1 MATSGSAPI
10 PSQPLLVE
18 GGLQVLQFL
27 RFASHLEHEA
37 ASRHEDGG
45 VRRGSGINEELQS
58 CRPAPAR
65 ACGKAESIRR
75 SKVNFVD
82 VCALEDV
89 PAGGSRPARV
99 KGRDLALFRVEEQ
112 VFAIENSCPHQGA
125 ALTGGSIC
133 GRVVSCPA
141 HGLRLD
147 VSTGAMLAA
156 PELRVECFP
165 VRLSD
170 GRVFVG
176 LAANALG
183 HSVI

>member
-1 MATSGSAPI
+1 M
-10 PSQPLLVE
+10 
-18 GGLQVLQFL
+18 
-27 RFASHLEHEA
+27 
-37 ASRHEDGG
+37 
-45 VRRGSGINEELQS
+45 
-58 CRPAPAR
+58 
-65 ACGKAESIRR
+65 
-75 SKVNFVD
+75 NFVD

-99 KGRDLALFRVEEQ
+99 KGRDLALFRVEEK

-125 ALTGGSIC
+125 ALTGGSVC